1 MSRTWSIISQ
11 GNSVALKF
19 GKAGD
24 FVLLAHIVMLR
35 ARNGVE
41 LSFGRE
47 GVGLAAGLFG
57 GGCIGQLDV
66 GRGEQLARSVKFW

>member
-1 MSRTWSIISQ
+1 M
-11 GNSVALKF
+11 
-19 GKAGD
+19 
-24 FVLLAHIVMLR
+24 
-35 ARNGVE
+35 E

-66 GRGEQLARSVKFW
+66 GRGEQLTCSAKRSWIIDATNEERIMNKRACMF

>member
-1 MSRTWSIISQ
+1 M
-11 GNSVALKF
+11 
-19 GKAGD
+19 
-24 FVLLAHIVMLR
+24 
-35 ARNGVE
+35 E

-66 GRGEQLARSVKFW
+66 GRGEQLTCSAKRSWIIDAMMKDERIMNKRVCMF